1 MKKLLLLLLLPILS
15 FSQNCVPT
23 LIVKD
28 TCSYGYAKT
37 FVEWES
43 LDSSCVISTSHQGT
57 PYNTGSY
64 SWNNQLDTNHIFYNN
79 YSPGDPFASSEGFWF
94 LLEMQD
100 GSFTDTVFASEFTC
114 ISGCMD
120 ASYDN
125 YNPVANVPANC
136 LAMPPPQDYCPDSTK
151 TSITIELTPDTYAG
165 ETSLDIINQNGDTL
179 LNLPQGFFSSIGTG
193 NLYTNTLCVPISD
206 TIKFYIYDSY
216 GDGICGSCFGGVDGN
231 VLVTDECGDIIYSL
245 LPGDNLNFGD
255 IDSSAAFVTKDC
267 SWEPTY
273 GCPDP
278 AYLEFNPNADYLDVL
293 LCNTLRVPGCMDTT
307 MFDFDPV
314 ANVPLMEDS
323 CSYTLN
329 LIDGGGDGWLG
340 AYVVV
345 SQLGN
350 TFGPYTN
357 TNSYIESVSLNLKSN
372 YKVTIRAY
380 SQTSSDATLTQ
391 VGFELINPE
400 GVIIESGGTNPW
412 NDKIKLFPKKYITVP
427 NCPTICDPYTY
438 GCVDILAY
446 NYSATVNTD
455 DNSCY
460 YNPGCTDPQ
469 FLEYYTQGYVS
480 DFNNGSCLTTAVWGC
495 TDILAFNY
503 DSLTNI
509 DNGGCIPVILGCM
522 QPLAFNYNAQ
532 ANTADTCIAIVYG
545 CMSSIAIN
553 YNSLANTDD
562 GSCIGIIY
570 GCTDTSMWNYSP
582 SANVDDGQCIPYAYG
597 CTDVTMWNYNQQA
610 NTDNGSCLEYV
621 YGCTNSVMFNYNPL
635 ANTDNE
641 NCIPYIYGCTNP
653 IAINYNVQANTD
665 DFSCIIPVYGCMDSI
680 AFNYDPLANTD
691 NGTCV
696 PVVLGCTNPTALNY
710 DAFANVDDFSCVL
723 PIYGCLDS
731 LAFNY
736 DALANV
742 DNGSCLPVILG
753 CIDPIALNYCD
764 SCNTD
769 DFSCVLPIYGCTDS
783 IMFNYNPLANVDN
796 SSCIPYVFGCTDPSM
811 LNYDP
816 LSNTEDFT
824 CIEFIYGC
832 MEEEA
837 LNYDS
842 LANTENNSCITIV
855 EGCMDLNAYNYSD
868 EANVSDGSCNYDA
881 GCITGPGLPYW
892 LNDPCYAWVISVDD
906 YCCNNAWDQVCQ
918 LTYNYCDG
926 TYIGDIPARKAA
938 IKKIVAITDLLGRP
952 VKEGNN
958 KLLFYIYDDGTVEK
972 KINKNN

>member
-621 YGCTNSVMFNYNPL
+621 YGCTNSVMWNYNPL